1 MDRDM
6 ALFNVHL
13 KFKFGSI
20 NNEPR
25 PFKWRYYFIHTMNS
39 VEDYAKRLAKSEKE
53 NLDTL

>member
-25 PFKWRYYFIHTMNS
+25 PFKWRYYLIHTMNS